1 MDTECYEKCIS
12 DEPISDVRLKQLERI
27 TDERLLGAVQMMRR
41 EKKSG
46 YQEGNF
52 VKKQLVNTRVQVV
65 KLRLTNI
72 NTREACYGKITYPS
86 RRC

>member
-12 DEPISDVRLKQLERI
+12 DELISDVRLKQLERI
-27 TDERLLGAVQMMRR
+27 TDERLLSAVQMMRR

-46 YQEGNF
+46 YQGGHF

-65 KLRLTNI
+65 KLR
-72 NTREACYGKITYPS
+72 
-86 RRC
+86 